1 MKCLLKLVSLVLAL
15 CLLCGFVPMEVQS
28 ATCLPD
34 EVFVTQVGYHTCTLC
49 SAAMMLRARMY
60 LSGNSDWENVT
71 ENGIRS
77 VAWLEG
83 AGLRWTFTYSIN
95 GSSMTVN
102 HKALSGISIEGLKAV
117 LDEHPEGVV
126 LHCNSLPHAVLVTDY
141 EGDTFYC
148 AETVKGYSE
157 KRITLADSWMG
168 KQYGSQA
175 SLLRHATSYWFVA
188 SYSIEGNGILKTLT
202 MQFDANGGDASGSN
216 TYKVTTN
223 GSTLQLRQEPGLGKT
238 VLGQI
243 PDGTLLQVGNT
254 EVADGYTW
262 GNVTYNGITGWC
274 AISNGL
280 AARQGYYVEDGILY
294 AASSSK
300 AYTMKWYYGNGSAAG
315 LADSDALGLFRE
327 GYQFAGWSVSP
338 DGSTGIFNANDPAL
352 KAEDILPEVAEGNQQ
367 VTLYA
372 QWKPAGYQISG
383 SVVSVADGG
392 NVTLELIRDGIISKT
407 LQVTDRYTIDG
418 LDIGDYTLRLSKDNH
433 ITREYAL
440 HVSDS
445 NVELDVQ
452 LCMLGDVSGDNKVN
466 IKDWSMMIDY
476 INEINPIEQ
485 YQWLCADVNKDG
497 KVNMKDWSR
506 LIDHISEVNP
516 LW

>member
-1 MKCLLKLVSLVLAL
+1 MKYIIRLISLVLAL
-15 CLLCGFVPMEVQS
+15 CLLCGFIPVQTQA
-28 ATCLPD
+28 ATVLPD
-34 EVFVTQVGYHTCTLC
+34 EVFVTQIGYHTCTLC

-60 LSGNSDWENVT
+60 LSGNSDWDQIT
-71 ENGIRS
+71 EPGIRS

-83 AGLRWTFTYSIN
+83 AGLRWTFTYTIN

-117 LDEHPEGVV
+117 LDKYPEGVV

-175 SLLRHATSYWFVA
+175 SVLSHATSYWYVA

-202 MQFDANGGDASGSN
+202 MQFDANGGDVSGSN

-223 GSTLQLRQEPGLGKT
+223 GTTLQLRQSPGLGKT

-243 PDGTLLQVGNT
+243 PDGTLLQIGDT
-254 EVADGYTW
+254 AVADGYTW
-262 GNVTYNGITGWC
+262 AKVTYNGITGWC

-280 AARQGYYVEDGILY
+280 AARQGYYLEDGILY
-294 AASSSK
+294 ASSDSK
-300 AYTMKWYYGNGSAAG
+300 AYTQRWYYGSGSATG
-315 LADSDALGLFRE
+315 LAGQEALGLYRE
-327 GYQFAGWSVSP
+327 GYSFAGWSLSA
-338 DGSTGIFNANDPAL
+338 DGSTGVFNANDPAL
-352 KAEDILPEVAEGNQQ
+352 KAEDIAPEVAEGNLQ

-372 QWKPAGYQISG
+372 QWKPVDYQLSG
-383 SVVSVADGG
+383 AIDSVENGAKV
-392 NVTLELIRDGIISKT
+392 NLELIRDGITVRT
-407 LQVTDRYTIDG
+407 LQVTGDYVIDG
-418 LDIGDYTLRLSKDNH
+418 LDAGDYTLRLSKAYH
-433 ITREYAL
+433 TTREYSVT
-440 HVSDS
+440 VSGTD
-445 NVELDVQ
+445 VKLDAKI
-452 LCMLGDVSGDNKVN
+452 CMIGDISGDNKVN
-466 IKDWSMMIDY
+466 IKDWSMISDHIY
-476 INEINPIEQ
+476 EVNSVEE
-485 YQWLCADVNKDG
+485 YQWKCADVNGDG
-497 KVNMKDWSR
+497 KVNLKDWSR

>member
-1 MKCLLKLVSLVLAL
+1 MKCFVKLISLVLAL

-28 ATCLPD
+28 ATVLPD

-60 LSGNSDWENVT
+60 ISGNSDWENVT
-71 ENGIRS
+71 ETGIRS

-83 AGLRWTFTYSIN
+83 AGLRWTFTYTIN

-117 LDEHPEGVV
+117 LDDHPEGVV

-168 KQYGSQA
+168 KQYGSQS

-202 MQFDANGGDASGSN
+202 MQFDANGGNVAGSN

-223 GSTLQLRQEPGLGKT
+223 GTTLQLRQEPGLSKK

-243 PDGTLLQVGNT
+243 PDGTILQIGDT
-254 EVADGYTW
+254 AVADGYTW
-262 GNVTYNGITGWC
+262 ANVTYNGLTGWC

-280 AARQGYYVEDGILY
+280 AARQGCYLEEGILY
-294 AASSSK
+294 SAADSK
-300 AYTMKWYYGNGSAAG
+300 AYTQKWYSGNGSATG
-315 LADSDALGLFRE
+315 LVDEKALGLYRD
-327 GYQFAGWSVSP
+327 GYRFLGWSLSA
-338 DGSTGIFNANDPAL
+338 DGSTGVLNANDPAL
-352 KAEDILPEVAEGNQQ
+352 KAEDICPEVADGNQQ

-372 QWKPAGYQISG
+372 QWEAASYQLSG
-383 SVVSVADGG
+383 TVSSFSNG
-392 NVTLELIRDGIISKT
+392 NQVNLELIRDGLT
-407 LQVTDRYTIDG
+407 VRTMQVSQDYTMDG
-418 LDIGDYTLRLSKDNH
+418 LDAGRYTLRLSKVGH
-433 ITREYAL
+433 ITREYSL
-440 HVSDS
+440 SVSDS

-452 LCMLGDVSGDNKVN
+452 ICMIGDITGDNKVN
-466 IKDWSMMIDY
+466 VKDWSMVSDH
-476 INEINPIEQ
+476 INEVNTVEE
-485 YQWLCADVNKDG
+485 YQWLCADVNGDG
-497 KVNMKDWSR
+497 KVNLKDWSR

>member
-1 MKCLLKLVSLVLAL
+1 MKYIIRLISLVLAL
-15 CLLCGFVPMEVQS
+15 CLLCGFVPVQTQA
-28 ATCLPD
+28 ATVLPD
-34 EVFVTQVGYHTCTLC
+34 EVFVTQIGYHTCTLC

-60 LSGNSDWENVT
+60 LSGNSDWDQVT
-71 ENGIRS
+71 EPGIRS

-83 AGLRWTFTYSIN
+83 AGLRWTFTYTIN

-102 HKALSGISIEGLKAV
+102 HKSLSGISIEGLKAV
-117 LDEHPEGVV
+117 LDKYPEGVV

-175 SLLRHATSYWFVA
+175 SVLSHATSYWYVA

-202 MQFDANGGDASGSN
+202 MQFDANGGETAGSN

-223 GSTLQLRQEPGLGKT
+223 GTTLQLRQGPGLGKK

-243 PDGTLLQVGNT
+243 PDGTLLQVGDT
-254 EVADGYTW
+254 AVADGYTW
-262 GNVTYNGITGWC
+262 GNVTYNGMTGWC

-280 AARQGYYVEDGILY
+280 ASRQGYYLEDGILY
-294 AASSSK
+294 AASDSK
-300 AYTMKWYYGNGSAAG
+300 AYTQRWYYGLANATG
-315 LADSDALGLFRE
+315 LVTPESLGLYRD
-327 GYQFAGWSVSP
+327 GYRFVGWSLSA
-338 DGSTGIFNANDPAL
+338 DGSTGIFSAGDAAL
-352 KAEDILPEVAEGNQQ
+352 KAENIYPEVENGNCQ

-372 QWKPAGYQISG
+372 QWKPQGYSISG
-383 SVVSVADGG
+383 SVHSTGENAK
-392 NVTLELIRDGIISKT
+392 VTLELIRDDLTVKT
-407 LQVTDRYTIDG
+407 MQFDDVYSIDG
-418 LDIGDYTLRLSKDNH
+418 LDSGSYTLRLSKLGH
-433 ITREYAL
+433 ITREYFIE
-440 HVSDS
+440 VTDMD
-445 NVELDVQ
+445 VEFDGAI
-452 LCMLGDVSGDNKVN
+452 CMPGDITGDNKVN
-466 IKDWSMMIDY
+466 IKDWSVLVDFISETNTIGY
-476 INEINPIEQ
+476 
-485 YQWLCADVNKDG
+485 YQMQCADVNGDG